1 MTRFGR
7 LSTLDPRPDTETT
20 MLICEGYCNPNFH
33 VYIDAQLRR
42 EADEASVRRKPES
55 DTALLALRA
64 LARDL
69 AYTPHVPHTR
79 RRVESGDAVSIE
91 MECCL
96 CGSVRR
102 FGLEAV

>member
-7 LSTLDPRPDTETT
+7 LSALDVRPHTETAI
-20 MLICEGYCNPNFH
+20 LICEGHCNPGFGD
-33 VYIDAQLRR
+33 YLGALAQY
-42 EADEASVRRKPES
+42 AVDETSVRRMQKG
-55 DTALLALRA
+55 DGALHRLRTLAGG
-64 LARDL
+64 L
-69 AYTPHVPHTR
+69 AYTPHVPRDR
-79 RRVESGDAVSIE
+79 RPVLAGDAVSIE